1 MINVSQ
7 EVANFLSAQETRVLR
22 LERQS
27 LLLSS
32 EKNAENKPLFN
43 KGFIAKCQDLAQGFG
58 GL

>member
-1 MINVSQ
+1 MSVQ
-7 EVANFLSAQETRVLR
+7 EVAKFLSAQETRVLR

-32 EKNAENKPLFN
+32 EKNAKNKPLFN
-43 KGFIAKCQDLAQGFG
+43 KGFVAKCQALAQGLG

>member
-1 MINVSQ
+1 MSVQ
-7 EVANFLSAQETRVLR
+7 EVAKFLSAQETRVLR

-32 EKNAENKPLFN
+32 EKNAKNTPLFN
-43 KGFIAKCQDLAQGFG
+43 KGFVAKCQALAQGLG